1 LIRREGAA
9 VFSRD
14 PSVAAKYGFAVATVA
29 LAAVL
34 RLALASVLGEGV
46 YFILFY
52 PAVVLCAWF
61 GGLWPGLLATALGA
75 LIAWYLF
82 IPPAYSFRFADSTAP
97 AQLILFLLASV
108 LISLL
113 AESLHRS
120 RRKTS
125 ESEAREREA
134 HERLRVTLA
143 SVGDAVIAT
152 DTEGRINFMN
162 PVAQSLTGWKYE
174 EASGRHLGTV
184 LNIVN
189 EQTRKPVEN
198 PALRAM
204 QEGVIVGLANHT
216 VLIARDG
223 SEIPIDDSGSPIRDA
238 EGNIVGAVLIFRDI
252 SARRGAEDRFRLA
265 LEASPSATLMVDRAG
280 TIVLVNGQTERL
292 FGYTREELLG
302 QPVELLVPAR
312 FRAHHPDYRARFAAE
327 PLIRPMGAGR
337 DLYGLR
343 KDGSEVPIEIG
354 LNPLEI
360 GGEPLVLSAIVD
372 ITDRKRAAETL
383 KQANQRK
390 DEFLAM
396 LAHELRNALAPLRN
410 GVEILRQ
417 IGVEASRFHEVRDMM
432 ERQVQQMAQLVD
444 DLLDIS
450 RMTRNKIRLQKEPTE
465 LATLVSLAVEIS
477 RPIIDGHRHELT
489 ISLPRES
496 LRLAADPSR
505 LAQAFANLLN
515 NAAKFSAEG
524 GRIAL
529 AATREDGHVV
539 VRVRDH
545 GIGIAREMLPRIFDM
560 FAQADDSLVYAEGG
574 LGIGLALVQALVEMH
589 DGTVQAFSDGPGQGS
604 EFVVRLP
611 LLSERTASEAA
622 QTEAARQ
629 PPAETMQAQASAPRR
644 RVLMVDDN
652 RDAVTS
658 LGMILE
664 LQGHD
669 VRTAYDARGALEAVE
684 AYAPD
689 VVLLDIGLPGGD
701 GYDVARQMRALPR
714 LKHTVLV
721 AVTGYG
727 REEDKRRAR
736 AAGFDVHLIKPV
748 EPDLL
753 NELLARAELFPAP
766 SGSA

>member
-1 LIRREGAA
+1 
-9 VFSRD
+9 
-14 PSVAAKYGFAVATVA
+14 
-29 LAAVL
+29 
-34 RLALASVLGEGV
+34 
-46 YFILFY
+46 
-52 PAVVLCAWF
+52 
-61 GGLWPGLLATALGA
+61 
-75 LIAWYLF
+75 
-82 IPPAYSFRFADSTAP
+82 
-97 AQLILFLLASV
+97 
-108 LISLL
+108 
-113 AESLHRS
+113 
-120 RRKTS
+120 
-125 ESEAREREA
+125 
-134 HERLRVTLA
+134 
-143 SVGDAVIAT
+143 
-152 DTEGRINFMN
+152 
-162 PVAQSLTGWKYE
+162 
-174 EASGRHLGTV
+174 
-184 LNIVN
+184 
-189 EQTRKPVEN
+189 
-198 PALRAM
+198 
-204 QEGVIVGLANHT
+204 
-216 VLIARDG
+216 
-223 SEIPIDDSGSPIRDA
+223 
-238 EGNIVGAVLIFRDI
+238 
-252 SARRGAEDRFRLA
+252 
-265 LEASPSATLMVDRAG
+265 
-280 TIVLVNGQTERL
+280 
-292 FGYTREELLG
+292 
-302 QPVELLVPAR
+302 
-312 FRAHHPDYRARFAAE
+312 
-327 PLIRPMGAGR
+327 
-337 DLYGLR
+337 
-343 KDGSEVPIEIG
+343 
-354 LNPLEI
+354 
-360 GGEPLVLSAIVD
+360 
-372 ITDRKRAAETL
+372 
-383 KQANQRK
+383 
-390 DEFLAM
+390 
-396 LAHELRNALAPLRN
+396 
-410 GVEILRQ
+410 
-417 IGVEASRFHEVRDMM
+417 VRDMM

-489 ISLPRES
+489 ISLPREP

-539 VRVRDH
+539 VRVRDR

-611 LLSERTASEAA
+611 LLSERTVSEAA
-622 QTEAARQ
+622 QSEAARQ
-629 PPAETMQAQASAPRR
+629 PSAETMQAQASAPRR

-701 GYDVARQMRALPR
+701 GYDVARQMRALPT

-753 NELLARAELFPAP
+753 NELLAREELFRAP